1 MAKKPSAPRD
11 ERGRSPA
18 YGPGAHPR
26 TAGDFRPSREEL
38 LTYIEENPD
47 RSGKRDLAKA
57 FSLKGADRVWL
68 KDTLADLHDEG
79 LIEKDKRRLKRP
91 GTLPHV
97 AVLDIFSRD
106 GDGNLLA
113 RPAERDGG
121 EAPVLVLIK
130 TAKTGRGRAPGVGDR
145 VLAKTFRN
153 DGPGPAYTARV
164 MKVFE
169 KRAETELGVFRTLGS
184 GGFRIVPVERGR
196 PEFEVAQEF
205 RNGAKDGDLVEIETG
220 RSTRYGLPQ
229 AKVVSVLGSLTSEKA
244 VSMIAIHAH
253 GIPHVFPS
261 EVIAEADAAQPASM
275 DGREDWRELPLLTI
289 DPADAKDHDDAVH
302 AAPDDDP
309 ANPGGIVATV
319 AIADV
324 AAYVRPGTALDREAL
339 NRGNSV
345 YFPDRVV
352 PMLPERIS
360 NDLCSLK
367 EGVDRPALAVRM
379 IFAADG
385 RKIRHSFH
393 RVMMRSVAKLAY
405 PQAQAAIDGAT
416 DEKTAPLLDPVLKP
430 LWDGYAVLK
439 RGRDKRQPLD
449 LDLPERKILL
459 KPDGT
464 VDRVIVPERLDA
476 HKLIEEFMI
485 QANVAAAETLEA
497 KRQKLVYRVHDSPSL
512 VKQESLRE
520 FLQSIGISLARGAE
534 LRTQQFNHI
543 LDRVRDGEH
552 EGLVN
557 EVVLR
562 TQSQAVYSPDNLGH
576 FGLNLRRYAHFTS
589 PIRRYADLIV
599 HRALISALSLGKDGL
614 TAGEEARLDDI
625 SELISTTERR
635 AMAAERQTVD
645 RLIAA
650 HLVEQVNGEFDG
662 RVSGV
667 TKAGLFVQLP
677 QFGTDGFV
685 PVATLEDDY
694 YIFDETTRALVGQ
707 QTGKGYQLADA
718 VLVKLVEV
726 APLAGALRFE
736 MLSEPKP
743 MPGAKR
749 SFHKAKA
756 RQKRG
761 RATMSRG
768 PRGRR

>member
-1 MAKKPSAPRD
+1 
-11 ERGRSPA
+11 
-18 YGPGAHPR
+18 
-26 TAGDFRPSREEL
+26 
-38 LTYIEENPD
+38 
-47 RSGKRDLAKA
+47 
-57 FSLKGADRVWL
+57 
-68 KDTLADLHDEG
+68 
-79 LIEKDKRRLKRP
+79 
-91 GTLPHV
+91 
-97 AVLDIFSRD
+97 
-106 GDGNLLA
+106 
-113 RPAERDGG
+113 
-121 EAPVLVLIK
+121 
-130 TAKTGRGRAPGVGDR
+130 
-145 VLAKTFRN
+145 
-153 DGPGPAYTARV
+153 
-164 MKVFE
+164 
-169 KRAETELGVFRTLGS
+169 
-184 GGFRIVPVERGR
+184 
-196 PEFEVAQEF
+196 
-205 RNGAKDGDLVEIETG
+205 
-220 RSTRYGLPQ
+220 
-229 AKVVSVLGSLTSEKA
+229 
-244 VSMIAIHAH
+244 
-253 GIPHVFPS
+253 
-261 EVIAEADAAQPASM
+261 
-275 DGREDWRELPLLTI
+275 
-289 DPADAKDHDDAVH
+289 
-302 AAPDDDP
+302 
-309 ANPGGIVATV
+309 
-319 AIADV
+319 
-324 AAYVRPGTALDREAL
+324 
-339 NRGNSV
+339 
-345 YFPDRVV
+345 
-352 PMLPERIS
+352 
-360 NDLCSLK
+360 LK

-379 IFAADG
+379 TFAADG
-385 RKIRHSFH
+385 RKLRHTFH

-405 PQAQAAIDGAT
+405 PQAQAAIDGVP
-416 DEKTAPLLDPVLKP
+416 DDQTAPLIDTVLKP

-439 RGRDKRQPLD
+439 RGRDKRGPLD

-485 QANVAAAETLEA
+485 QANVSAAETLEA

-534 LRTQQFNHI
+534 LRTQQFNSI

-589 PIRRYADLIV
+589 PIRRYADLVV
-599 HRALISALSLGKDGL
+599 HRALISALSLGKDGQ
-614 TAGEEARLDDI
+614 TAEQEARLEDI

-650 HLVEQVNGEFDG
+650 HLAEQINGEFDG

-685 PVATLEDDY
+685 PVATLDADY
-694 YIFDETTRALVGQ
+694 YVFDETARALVGER
-707 QTGKGYQLADA
+707 TGKGYQLADA

-743 MPGAKR
+743 LPGAKR

-761 RATMSRG
+761 HATMSRG